1 MHQQEDHQQEDHQQ
15 EDHQQ
20 EDHQQEAQE
29 APEDHPDTL
38 RRHHQYH
45 SLYQRDQATL
55 A

>member
-1 MHQQEDHQQEDHQQ
+1 MHRQEDHQQED
-15 EDHQQ
+15 
-20 EDHQQEAQE
+20 QE

-38 RRHHQYH
+38 RRHHLAHHQYR